1 MHHYSKLPCSF
12 TWDNIKAFKLISL
25 LPYFLLIVHASHS
38 SQGDHFKI
46 QITLLRKILQWL
58 LIWIKLKLVISLQR
72 PRNLGL
78 YLLLRLFLTFPPS
91 FMIIESC
98 CPCLF
103 HAKPIL
109 MPMANDLVN
118 HAYLMKPPLKKSK
131 RTGFGER
138 PELVNTWKC
147 GESDASE
154 RAWELHELIPYLALC
169 ISSGYSWAIY
179 FYNKPVI

>member
-1 MHHYSKLPCSF
+1 MHHYSKLPCPF

-25 LPYFLLIVHASHS
+25 LPYFLPIVHASHS

-78 YLLLRLFLTFPPS
+78 YLLLQLFLTFPPS

-118 HAYLMKPPLKKSK
+118 HGYLMKPPLKKKQKDRIWRAS
-131 RTGFGER
+131 RVGEHM
-138 PELVNTWKC
+138 EMW
-147 GESDASE
+147 GEWCLGKGMGA
-154 RAWELHELIPYLALC
+154 
-169 ISSGYSWAIY
+169 SWAHPIPC
-179 FYNKPVI
+179 PVHLFWLFLSYILL